1 MKKRPVVLK
10 FGTGILAREGGCSL
24 DPSQFRNLC
33 GEIARL
39 VKQGIPVIVVSS
51 AAVAAGVDALGLKKR
66 PSDLAGK
73 QACAAVGQPVLMT
86 AYARH
91 LGRHGLRPAQLLLTH
106 DDIFDA
112 GRRRNASVTL
122 SKLLQSPGV
131 VPIINEND
139 SVAVEELRFGDNDR
153 LSSEVAQLVKAR
165 LLILLTSADGLM
177 ASSSPA
183 SKNSS
188 NPPSK
193 PSSKLSSKN
202 ASKLQ
207 RIPVVTE
214 IRDAFRHV
222 TPDKGQY
229 STGGMQAKLQAVQSA
244 VDAGIET
251 MIAHGRKREQIVGA
265 IAGKDV
271 GTRFPVRKK
280 RKQSKS

>member
-24 DPSQFRNLC
+24 DPAQFRSLC

-39 VKQGIPVIVVSS
+39 VSDGVPVIVVSS
-51 AAVAAGVDALGLKKR
+51 AAVAAGVDALGLAKR

-73 QACAAVGQPVLMT
+73 QACAAVGQPALMT

-91 LGRHGLRPAQLLLTH
+91 LGMHGLRPAQLLLTH

-112 GRRRNASVTL
+112 GRRGNARVTL
-122 SKLLQSPGV
+122 SKILESPGV

-153 LSSEVAQLVKAR
+153 LSAEVAQLVKAR
-165 LLILLTSADGLM
+165 LLVLLTSADGLQ
-177 ASSSPA
+177 ARCAGSQ
-183 SKNSS
+183 KTD
-188 NPPSK
+188 
-193 PSSKLSSKN
+193 
-202 ASKLQ
+202 
-207 RIPVVTE
+207 RVPVVTE

-222 TPDKGQY
+222 TPEKGEH

-251 MIAHGRKREQIVGA
+251 VIAHGRKKNQIVSA
-265 IAGKDV
+265 VAGLDV
-271 GTRFPVRKK
+271 GTRFPAK
-280 RKQSKS
+280 RRGKS

>member
-1 MKKRPVVLK
+1 MKNRPVVLK

-24 DPSQFRNLC
+24 DPGQFRRLC

-39 VKQGIPVIVVSS
+39 VEQGIPVIVVSS
-51 AAVAAGVDALGLKKR
+51 AAVAAGVDALGLAKR

-86 AYARH
+86 AYARY
-91 LGRHGLRPAQLLLTH
+91 LGVHGLRPAQLLLTH

-112 GRRRNASVTL
+112 GRRRNANVTL
-122 SKLLQSPGV
+122 TKLLQSPGV

-165 LLILLTSADGLM
+165 LLILLTSTDGLM
-177 ASSSPA
+177 ARSTSV
-183 SKNSS
+183 SKA
-188 NPPSK
+188 
-193 PSSKLSSKN
+193 SSKTSSK
-202 ASKLQ
+202 ASLKTSSTLQ

-214 IRDAFRHV
+214 IADAFRHV
-222 TPDKGQY
+222 TPDKGEH

-251 MIAHGRKREQIVGA
+251 VIAHGRKREQIGGA
-265 IAGKDV
+265 IGGGDV
-271 GTRFPVRKK
+271 GTRFPAGKA
-280 RKQSKS
+280 RKQTKS

>member
-188 NPPSK
+188 KNT
-193 PSSKLSSKN
+193 SKN

-222 TPDKGQY
+222 TPDKGEH

-251 MIAHGRKREQIVGA
+251 MIAHGRKREQIAGA

-271 GTRFPVRKK
+271 GTRFPVRKT

>member
-193 PSSKLSSKN
+193 LS
-202 ASKLQ
+202 SKLQ

-222 TPDKGQY
+222 TPDKGEH

-251 MIAHGRKREQIVGA
+251 MIAHGRKREQIAGA

-271 GTRFPVRKK
+271 GTRFPVRKTK
-280 RKQSKS
+280 KQSKS

>member
-86 AYARH
+86 AYSRH

-112 GRRRNASVTL
+112 GRRRNASITL

-183 SKNSS
+183 SMT
-188 NPPSK
+188 
-193 PSSKLSSKN
+193 SSKTSSRTSLKLS
-202 ASKLQ
+202 SKLQ

-222 TPDKGQY
+222 TPDKGEH
-229 STGGMQAKLQAVQSA
+229 STGGMQAKLLAVQSA

-251 MIAHGRKREQIVGA
+251 IIAHGRKRDQIAGA

-271 GTRFPVRKK
+271 GTRFPVCKK

>member
-24 DPSQFRNLC
+24 DPSQFRALC
-33 GEIARL
+33 GDIARL
-39 VKQGIPVIVVSS
+39 VADGIPVVIVSS
-51 AAVAAGVDALGLKKR
+51 AAVAAGVDALGLSKR
-66 PSDLAGK
+66 PADLAGK
-73 QACAAVGQPVLMT
+73 QACAAVGQPALMT

-112 GRRRNASVTL
+112 RRRGNARVTL
-122 SKLLQSPGV
+122 SKLLESPGV

-165 LLILLTSADGLM
+165 LLILLTSADGLL
-177 ASSSPA
+177 ARSNSSP
-183 SKNSS
+183 
-188 NPPSK
+188 K
-193 PSSKLSSKN
+193 PK
-202 ASKLQ
+202 

-222 TPDKGQY
+222 TPEKGEH
-229 STGGMQAKLQAVQSA
+229 STGGMQAKLQAVQTA

-251 MIAHGRKREQIVGA
+251 VIADGRKKRQIVSAVEGR
-265 IAGKDV
+265 DV
-271 GTRFPVRKK
+271 GTRFPVKRRKT
-280 RKQSKS
+280 S

>member
-24 DPSQFRNLC
+24 DPIQFRNLC

-86 AYARH
+86 AYSRH

-112 GRRRNASVTL
+112 GRRRNASITL

-183 SKNSS
+183 SMT
-188 NPPSK
+188 
-193 PSSKLSSKN
+193 SSKTSLKTSLKLS
-202 ASKLQ
+202 SKLQ

-222 TPDKGQY
+222 TPDKGKH

-251 MIAHGRKREQIVGA
+251 IIAHGRKRDQIAGA

-271 GTRFPVRKK
+271 GSRFPVCKK

>member
-1 MKKRPVVLK
+1 MTKKRPVVLK

-24 DPSQFRNLC
+24 DQAQFRRLC
-33 GEIARL
+33 AEIARL
-39 VKQGIPVIVVSS
+39 VDQGIPVIVVSS
-51 AAVAAGVDALGLKKR
+51 AAVAAGVDALGLAKR

-73 QACAAVGQPVLMT
+73 QACAAVGQPAMMT
-86 AYARH
+86 AYTRH

-106 DDIFDA
+106 DDIFNE
-112 GRRRNASVTL
+112 GRRGNARITL

-153 LSSEVAQLVKAR
+153 LSSEVAQLVQAR
-165 LLILLTSADGLM
+165 LLILLTSADGLL
-177 ASSSPA
+177 AR
-183 SKNSS
+183 KT
-188 NPPSK
+188 PSAK
-193 PSSKLSSKN
+193 S
-202 ASKLQ
+202 Q
-207 RIPVVTE
+207 RIPVVTQ

-222 TPDKGQY
+222 TPEKGEH

-251 MIAHGRKREQIVGA
+251 LIAHGRKKGQITGA

-271 GTRFPVRKK
+271 GTRFPSRKK
-280 RKQSKS
+280 RKPSKS

>member
-24 DPSQFRNLC
+24 DPIQFRNLC

-86 AYARH
+86 AYSRH

-112 GRRRNASVTL
+112 GRRRNASITL

-183 SKNSS
+183 SMT
-188 NPPSK
+188 
-193 PSSKLSSKN
+193 SSKTSLKTSLKLS
-202 ASKLQ
+202 SKLQ

-222 TPDKGQY
+222 TPDKGEH

-251 MIAHGRKREQIVGA
+251 IIAHGRKRDQIAGA

-271 GTRFPVRKK
+271 GSRFPVCKK